1 MAMIVDEYWGQGG
14 SYLLDPKT
22 GKRKLVE
29 RTAPATA
36 NTAPEELTNATTN
49 TQTPAASQG

>member
-1 MAMIVDEYWGQGG
+1 MARIVDEYWGYGG

-22 GKRKLVE
+22 GKRKLIE

-36 NTAPEELTNATTN
+36 NTAPEELTDAITD
-49 TQTPAASQG
+49 TQETAPSKD

>member
-1 MAMIVDEYWGQGG
+1 MARIVDEYWGYGG

-22 GKRKLVE
+22 GKRKLIE

-36 NTAPEELTNATTN
+36 NTAPEELTNAITD
-49 TQTPAASQG
+49 SQETAPSKD